1 MIQKVTYN
9 LIILCLSV
17 SALATWGT
25 FSQVGISTAQHCG
38 EYTNTNIGIII
49 TLLVAI
55 GMTLAGYGVAVNQDV
70 GADRDLKKGIYQ
82 FVLILGHIV
91 VLALAISLIDH
102 HFDDDLNCQTF
113 TGRQNFFLYVLIF
126 FVSVSGIF
134 LLQSIAVAYA
144 MHADKDLENIY
155 NKLSAAQIAMQIVS
169 EKANKENPVLI
180 FKGFVY
186 VGITFLF
193 FFYATAPAG
202 NVASFN
208 GSHLNYTLGASAIV
222 LVLYS
227 ISAMRTRSN
236 ARKEEKSATTEKLT
250 LDKSHQ
256 KKWAIS
262 QAVVAIVLVINIG
275 LAIAIIEDDLK
286 VVQQDGHIGNG
297 SSKCFDQNEHVLDMN
312 MTAIGFWALYIII
325 LSGALVQTIYRI
337 YTPVEKI
344 KFRTRFSLCY
354 SDSSN
359 ALDMPTFWIAFT
371 WVWVMAASITHH
383 GDYTSENCK
392 FTHEREAAI
401 WVLHLIGALVVVIAL
416 PWYYCKLSTRNG
428 NKSLGDFEAQITNS
442 SARPSNR
449 FTSKAQVAVD
459 VNTPLNFA

>member
-1 MIQKVTYN
+1 
-9 LIILCLSV
+9 
-17 SALATWGT
+17 
-25 FSQVGISTAQHCG
+25 
-38 EYTNTNIGIII
+38 
-49 TLLVAI
+49 
-55 GMTLAGYGVAVNQDV
+55 
-70 GADRDLKKGIYQ
+70 
-82 FVLILGHIV
+82 
-91 VLALAISLIDH
+91 
-102 HFDDDLNCQTF
+102 
-113 TGRQNFFLYVLIF
+113 
-126 FVSVSGIF
+126 
-134 LLQSIAVAYA
+134 

-155 NKLSAAQIAMQIVS
+155 DKLSAAQIAMQIVS

-227 ISAMRTRSN
+227 ISAMRTRLN
-236 ARKEEKSATTEKLT
+236 ASKEEKSAKTQKRT

-337 YTPVEKI
+337 YTPVENI

-401 WVLHLIGALVVVIAL
+401 WVLHLIGALVVLIAL
-416 PWYYCKLSTRNG
+416 PKYYCKLSTQGG
-428 NKSLGDFEAQITNS
+428 NKSVGAFEASIKGE

-449 FTSKAQVAVD
+449 FTTKAQVAVD